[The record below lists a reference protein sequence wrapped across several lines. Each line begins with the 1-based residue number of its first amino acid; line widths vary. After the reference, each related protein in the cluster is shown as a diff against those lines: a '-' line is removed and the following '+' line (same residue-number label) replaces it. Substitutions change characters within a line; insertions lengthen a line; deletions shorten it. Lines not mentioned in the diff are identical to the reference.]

1 MNGRRTLR
9 RLTASAAVTAVA
21 LAALALVGFGGDW
34 GGGQASAA
42 AATADAPAAAPP
54 STPAT
59 TPVADATPD
68 TATQKASAASAA
80 AVTAAVRAVDA
91 VDAVD
96 AASPSDL
103 GVAVLDRDTG
113 QQAVGTRGSEQFYSA
128 SVVKLYTVVAILHR
142 VETGEVTLSAADTTD
157 IQRALSLSD
166 DQAMDALW
174 EKFGGP
180 ATVSQAI
187 ALAGLTDS
195 APPTD
200 PSQWGE
206 ALISARDVVTL
217 YDYVLTSM
225 APSSRDMIMNAL
237 TSAQDT
243 GADGFDQAFGLLAP
257 PRARGVAAKQGW
269 MWIGT
274 QFYLHTTGVLP
285 GDRYVIAIF
294 SKNAASSGSA
304 AARTLVTRA
313 TAAATAAL
321 TGSAAP

>member
-91 VDAVD
+91 VDA
-96 AASPSDL
+96 ASPSDL

-113 QQAVGTRGSEQFYSA
+113 QQAVGARGSEQFYSA

>member
-96 AASPSDL
+96 AASSSDL

-113 QQAVGTRGSEQFYSA
+113 QQAVGARGSEQFYSA

-200 PSQWGE
+200 ASQWGE

-257 PRARGVAAKQGW
+257 PRARAVAAKQGW

-294 SKNAASSGSA
+294 SKNAASSGAA